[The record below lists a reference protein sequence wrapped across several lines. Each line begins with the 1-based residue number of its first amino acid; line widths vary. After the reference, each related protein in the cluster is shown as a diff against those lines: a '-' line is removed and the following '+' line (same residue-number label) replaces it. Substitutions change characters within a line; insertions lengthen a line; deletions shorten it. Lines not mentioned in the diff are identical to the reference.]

1 MKLYYPFDLFGI
13 TRPWVGEMYRL
24 TIQLDVHLNSV
35 FSRRHHLQKSVV
47 HRPFGDLVA
56 VVENSSGALEQADM
70 RWRPA
75 AKSLCKTAPKYRSI
89 LSTATVSTL

>member
-1 MKLYYPFDLFGI
+1 
-13 TRPWVGEMYRL
+13 MYSL
-24 TIQLDVHLNSV
+24 TILLDVNLNSL
-35 FSRRHHLQKSVV
+35 FPHRHQKSVV

-56 VVENSSGALEQADM
+56 VVENSSGALDQEDM

-75 AKSLCKTAPKYRSI
+75 AKSLCKTAPKYRST